1 MVSCSVLLIASL
13 GIPNFMD
20 VAKRMNPPNIMTNI
34 VVELVRNSIQYS
46 VHGPIIKLNMIA
58 ATKGDT
64 PNATP
69 QNKLIVTASPQSW
82 RIRLIWSYILEQ
94 EGYEVYMI
102 NTNDPIEQIVT
113 QLQAILKKKR

>member
-1 MVSCSVLLIASL
+1 
-13 GIPNFMD
+13 
-20 VAKRMNPPNIMTNI
+20 MTNI